1 MDGSVRQRAR
11 NREFLL
17 NASAGLLSGFI
28 YLSYVLSF
36 AFLVPV
42 QHAFA
47 GRGRKSGLVAAAFA
61 FLAIAAGQAFR
72 MLEIKSLDPL
82 ILASGILPPLL
93 LLAAIGFINM
103 KPAKLG
109 RGTSI
114 LLASALLSALVAP
127 FVMKA
132 TSDKNF
138 SSWLVEYVASTMSS
152 TGATGDSLFNARAAV
167 DSAIGVIRSAFAAII
182 LWILAGSWWIGSV
195 IAARGAVRAAR
206 HGGEADASVN
216 VTVSL
221 AGIRVPS
228 IALWP
233 TLLAWTLLLVVLMT
247 RQTGYL
253 ATAAWNIALCA
264 ASLYAVQGMGI
275 LSHLSKQFNAT
286 RFLRLLAP
294 IAILAVALS
303 SAAGAI
309 IMIALPVLGI
319 TEVWLPYRSIKGALK

>member
-1 MDGSVRQRAR
+1 MDGSVRLAR
-11 NREFLL
+11 NKEFLL

-47 GRGRKSGLVAAAFA
+47 GRGRKSGLIAAAFA
-61 FLAIAAGQAFR
+61 FLVITAGQAFR
-72 MLEIKSLDPL
+72 MLELKALDPL

-93 LLAAIGFINM
+93 LLAAIGFINV

-109 RGTSI
+109 RGASVV
-114 LLASALLSALVAP
+114 LATALLSALAAP

-138 SSWLVEYVASTMSS
+138 SSWLVEYVASTMNS
-152 TGATGDSLFNARAAV
+152 TGASGDSLFNVRAAV
-167 DSAIGVIRSAFAAII
+167 DSAMGVIRSAFSTLI

-195 IAARGAVRAAR
+195 MAARGAARAAQR
-206 HGGEADASVN
+206 SGETDAGVKTFISMAD
-216 VTVSL
+216 
-221 AGIRVPS
+221 IRVPS

-233 TLLAWTLLLVVLMT
+233 TLLAWTLLLVMLMT
-247 RQTGYL
+247 GRTGYL
-253 ATAAWNIALCA
+253 ATAAWNIALCT
-264 ASLYAVQGMGI
+264 ASLYAIQGMGI

-303 SAAGAI
+303 SAVGAI

-319 TEVWLPYRSIKGALK
+319 TEVWLPYRTIKGALK

>member
-1 MDGSVRQRAR
+1 MDGSVRLVR
-11 NREFLL
+11 NKEFLL

-47 GRGRKSGLVAAAFA
+47 GRGRKSGLIAAAFA
-61 FLAIAAGQAFR
+61 FLVIAVGQIFR
-72 MLEIKSLDPL
+72 MLEIKTLDPV
-82 ILASGILPPLL
+82 ILASGIVPPLL

-109 RGTSI
+109 RGLSI
-114 LLASALLSALVAP
+114 LIATALLSGLAAP

-138 SSWLVEYVASTMSS
+138 SAWLVEYVASAMNS
-152 TGATGDSLFNARAAV
+152 TGTGGDSLFNAQAAV
-167 DSAIGVIRSAFAAII
+167 DSAIGVIRSAFSALI
-182 LWILAGSWWIGSV
+182 LWIMAGSWWFGSV
-195 IAARGAVRAAR
+195 IAARGAAR
-206 HGGEADASVN
+206 EMRREGKVDGTVKTFMNLAD
-216 VTVSL
+216 
-221 AGIRVPS
+221 IRVPS

-247 RQTGYL
+247 KRTDIL
-253 ATAAWNIALCA
+253 ATTAWNIALCA

-294 IAILAVALS
+294 VAILAVALS
-303 SAAGAI
+303 SAVGAI